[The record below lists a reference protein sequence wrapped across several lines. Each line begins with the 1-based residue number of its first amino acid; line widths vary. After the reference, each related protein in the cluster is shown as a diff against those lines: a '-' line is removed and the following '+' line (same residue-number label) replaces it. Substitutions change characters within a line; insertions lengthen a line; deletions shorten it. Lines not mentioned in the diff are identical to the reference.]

1 MKIGKVGARIAMA
14 TEPGK
19 LVVGVLMLIHFV
31 LSWFVM
37 SVVVFLRKDYGSRY
51 LSWINILFGMFAVSL
66 FTGLGNWFLSEGGH
80 LSHTIEAAY
89 YCVVGLSIYHRVV
102 IWRKEK
108 KGVRW
113 HSYNPG
119 QSLIRIPGVS
129 EETVA
134 KWIEPCVL
142 FALAFVAGKF
152 HDAPLRLWLLIG
164 GVAVLV
170 HEHVS
175 YHMQRQNLLDMQ
187 DALIEQKNLS
197 AVLAGKSVQQTQGYT
212 IARSNRELI
221 ERTPEIRDAFQA
233 LPDEVKAIL
242 DKEVAA

>member
-89 YCVVGLSIYHRVV
+89 
-102 IWRKEK
+102 
-108 KGVRW
+108 
-113 HSYNPG
+113 
-119 QSLIRIPGVS
+119 
-129 EETVA
+129 
-134 KWIEPCVL
+134 
-142 FALAFVAGKF
+142 
-152 HDAPLRLWLLIG
+152 
-164 GVAVLV
+164 
-170 HEHVS
+170 
-175 YHMQRQNLLDMQ
+175 
-187 DALIEQKNLS
+187 
-197 AVLAGKSVQQTQGYT
+197 
-212 IARSNRELI
+212 
-221 ERTPEIRDAFQA
+221 
-233 LPDEVKAIL
+233 
-242 DKEVAA
+242 